1 MLFEPF
7 DVHFAYLCKT
17 SFQVSIKNLAMSH
30 IVPQFI
36 TDEKGKRV
44 SVIIPIEFYMQLV
57 ESMEELEDIRLYD
70 EVKARHEERIPLTD
84 YIAKR

>member
-1 MLFEPF
+1 
-7 DVHFAYLCKT
+7 
-17 SFQVSIKNLAMSH
+17 MSH
-30 IVPQFI
+30 IVPHFI

-70 EVKARHEERIPLTD
+70 EVKARNEEKISLLG
-84 YIAKR
+84 IGG